1 MYYFIKKTIY
11 INVFLYSIYFYYKTL
26 LIVIIN
32 VPIVNISCS
41 DDTGIT
47 RDSCVRTRRDQRT
60 VAVGRA
66 LLLARALLDRSVVYR
81 RFLSIIRIILNL
93 IVNIPDFSHSLS
105 H

>member
-1 MYYFIKKTIY
+1 M
-11 INVFLYSIYFYYKTL
+11 FLYSIYFYYKTL

-32 VPIVNISCS
+32 VPIVNIPCS

-66 LLLARALLDRSVVYR
+66 LLLARALLHGVSC
-81 RFLSIIRIILNL
+81 LQE
-93 IVNIPDFSHSLS
+93 IPIHNPYNTQSHCKHS
-105 H
+105 